1 MKVAGLRGQPGRG
14 LEAGLA
20 GAELEMESGPMF
32 GSNSDIITQNTAHTI
47 IIHSDHKADRDIVV
61 HCFDF
66 DADLNQDDVVSYSFP
81 ALNTVNI

>member
-47 IIHSDHKADRDIVV
+47 NNIHYDEYDIQGVPKKSSP
-61 HCFDF
+61 CFER
-66 DADLNQDDVVSYSFP
+66 P
-81 ALNTVNI
+81 